1 MVDRADVEVEAE
13 EKMSDIEV
21 AARIMLRIDGV
32 VTPDIDPGPTELK
45 AVADEAGLVCTD
57 QGEAEVGAA
66 ENIVEEFYSRA
77 FASPTITDGSK

>member
-32 VTPDIDPGPTELK
+32 VTQDIDPGPTELK

-57 QGEAEVGAA
+57 QGEAEVGA
-66 ENIVEEFYSRA
+66 E
-77 FASPTITDGSK
+77 DGVCDGRRQRVRVQHRPSFVN

>member
-21 AARIMLRIDGV
+21 AARIMLRI
-32 VTPDIDPGPTELK
+32 K
-45 AVADEAGLVCTD
+45 AAADEAGLVCTD

-77 FASPTITDGSK
+77 FASPTIT

>member
-21 AARIMLRIDGV
+21 AARIMLRI
-32 VTPDIDPGPTELK
+32 K
-45 AVADEAGLVCTD
+45 AAADEAGLVCTD

>member
-32 VTPDIDPGPTELK
+32 VTQDIDRSWS
-45 AVADEAGLVCTD
+45 DRD
-57 QGEAEVGAA
+57 QS
-66 ENIVEEFYSRA
+66 SRRR
-77 FASPTITDGSK
+77 SRSRLHRSRRSRSRSSRKHR